1 MIRNHLIAADA
12 ASAGLPPNDE
22 FVQALRYRCLS
33 ANAKVLTAALMKLRR
48 LIVTDPLSRLTS
60 PSYCRWR
67 LTHNASHR
75 APAALEAPLSDGN
88 IHSRTGW

>member
-22 FVQALRYRCLS
+22 FVQALRYRCLG

-48 LIVTDPLSRLTS
+48 SIVTDPLSRLAS
-60 PSYCRWR
+60 PSYCLWH
-67 LTHNASHR
+67 LTHNVSHR
-75 APAALEAPLSDGN
+75 APAALEVPLSDGN
-88 IHSRTGW
+88 THSRTGW